1 MTVSD
6 AVDEITCATYT
17 HARRHPMVL
26 GQIGGWTPPFQL
38 TMPQLGV
45 LIVTFLVEVKTWPM
59 WFGHLPRG
67 VAVVVA
73 VILPVTLAW
82 VVRRA
87 RYEGRSLP
95 RAAVGWISSHCA
107 PRNGTLGG
115 RPNRRSAVA
124 DLRPAVVF
132 VAHRAVHNAG
142 GHR

>member
-1 MTVSD
+1 VSD
-6 AVDEITCATYT
+6 VVEEITCATYT

-45 LIVTFLVEVKTWPM
+45 LILTFLVEVKTWGL

-67 VAVVVA
+67 VAVVLA

-82 VVRRA
+82 VARRA

-95 RAAVGWISSHCA
+95 RAAVGWCA
-107 PRNGTLGG
+107 SRCSPRNGTLGG
-115 RPNRRSAVA
+115 RAN
-124 DLRPAVVF
+124 RPAAAADRRPALVF
-132 VAHRAVHNAG
+132 VARSDRRAY
-142 GHR
+142 R